1 MPLEQLDHFTTL
13 EKELGRWSICLRC
26 SNELDIGLR
35 SAEPFWSFGFFDLL
49 QCSCFSCTV
58 RLTRQ
63 SISNPSTL
71 LCTCSACRLYC
82 ILHRSCLWHPTST
95 TSMPLLFFKDESLLH
110 CVKSSSNLICSSI
123 FYSFFPQPPSASHSF
138 WIWVCKVPAS
148 VNVSAVS
155 ATALENHLSCTCILQ
170 SKYSAWFIMSDS
182 QFFPRPF
189 RATVPDSACL
199 D

>member
-1 MPLEQLDHFTTL
+1 MPLEQLDHFMTL
-13 EKELGRWSICLRC
+13 EKELGHWSICLRC

-35 SAEPFWSFGFFDLL
+35 SAEPFWSFSFFDLL

-71 LCTCSACRLYC
+71 LCTCSACRSYC

-123 FYSFFPQPPSASHSF
+123 FYSFFPQPPPASHSF
-138 WIWVCKVPAS
+138 WIWDAKSQHQLMCQQCLQQHWRTIYPVPAFCKVNIVHDLLCLIPS
-148 VNVSAVS
+148 S
-155 ATALENHLSCTCILQ
+155 
-170 SKYSAWFIMSDS
+170 
-182 QFFPRPF
+182 FP
-189 RATVPDSACL
+189 VPSEPLCL
-199 D
+199 TLHA